1 MTAVAD
7 PLASTGARIPVPA
20 ATERTGRLVPLRV
33 SAKTD
38 YALRAMAEL
47 AATDGTALLKAEAI
61 SQAQGIPLR
70 FLLNILN
77 ELRHAR
83 IVRSHRGA
91 DGGYQLARPAREVT
105 VADVVVAMEGSLTTV
120 QGAYPDELSERGAA
134 RSLAKLWQTVDQV
147 LRDLLDSVTVA
158 DVASGSIA
166 LSAGLPLPA
175 GDTAPGTAC

>member
-7 PLASTGARIPVPA
+7 HLATSGVRFPA
-20 ATERTGRLVPLRV
+20 DRAGRLVPLRV

-38 YALRAMAEL
+38 YALRAVAEL
-47 AATDGTALLKAEAI
+47 AATDGTALVKAEAI
-61 SQAQGIPLR
+61 SHAQGIPLR

-91 DGGYQLARPAREVT
+91 EGGYRLARPAHLVT
-105 VADVVVAMEGSLTTV
+105 VAEVVVAVEGPLTTV
-120 QGAYPDELSERGAA
+120 QGDSPDELSSGGPS
-134 RSLAKLWQTVDQV
+134 RSLAELWRTVDRV

-158 DVASGSIA
+158 DVASGSISLRA
-166 LSAGLPLPA
+166 APPPA
-175 GDTAPGTAC
+175 EAAPDPAPPG